1 MDCQGAARGVRLPLF
16 VGLSGPVDRAR
27 LLRMAAKAG
36 ASESARFL
44 AGHAEWFL
52 RFGTPGGYSPE
63 RLLGR
68 LGPAL
73 ASPAARVEGLHL
85 FTFNQI
91 QQTEQWRQMLLART
105 HGPARTPAVP

>member
-1 MDCQGAARGVRLPLF
+1 
-16 VGLSGPVDRAR
+16 
-27 LLRMAAKAG
+27 MAAKAG

-44 AGHAEWFL
+44 AGHLEWFM

-73 ASPAARVEGLHL
+73 TAPTAAVEGLHL
-85 FTFNQI
+85 FTFNQV
-91 QQTEQWRQMLLART
+91 QETEQWRRELLARAG
-105 HGPARTPAVP
+105 GPARAQAAR